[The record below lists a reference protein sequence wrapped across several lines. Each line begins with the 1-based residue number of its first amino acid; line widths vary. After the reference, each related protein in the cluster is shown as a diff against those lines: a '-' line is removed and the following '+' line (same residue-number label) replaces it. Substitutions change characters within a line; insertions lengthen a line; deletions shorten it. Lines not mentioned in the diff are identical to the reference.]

1 MASLNIALNTDIV
14 FSKKANKPFL
24 DLYIVKNFNRAMSE
38 GPPEKWQKGIV
49 QQEKNPAQLGKK
61 NRPDLQPLKGL
72 CHEIFIYSSPSGPL
86 INWPKYFRIWFQFR
100 RDILA
105 QSCLHGVRHTASQ
118 TVFIVFF

>member
-49 QQEKNPAQLGKK
+49 QQEKNPAQLGQKI
-61 NRPDLQPLKGL
+61 DLICNP
-72 CHEIFIYSSPSGPL
+72 
-86 INWPKYFRIWFQFR
+86 
-100 RDILA
+100 
-105 QSCLHGVRHTASQ
+105 
-118 TVFIVFF
+118 